1 VDSSNAVA
9 AINADLGT
17 NIADPAQR
25 FATIHASTEAGKALY
40 TDMSST
46 EAQLFSMLLQIP
58 GMLLMPLGLLS
69 RLPPFNT
76 VISNVP
82 GIQKTMYWNGARL
95 DGSYPLSI
103 VMDGV
108 AMNITLV
115 TNDQNVDFG
124 IIACRRSMPQV
135 QRVIDY
141 MEVALTDLED
151 AAGLAK
157 PKTKPKTT
165 SQAKAKAKPKPK
177 PKAKAKAK
185 AKPKAK
191 PKVKPKAKRT
201 TGKKSP
207 ARPKRAAAKKKA
219 N

>member
-1 VDSSNAVA
+1 
-9 AINADLGT
+9 
-17 NIADPAQR
+17 
-25 FATIHASTEAGKALY
+25 
-40 TDMSST
+40 
-46 EAQLFSMLLQIP
+46 
-58 GMLLMPLGLLS
+58 MLLMPLGLLS

-82 GIQKTMYWNGARL
+82 GIQETMYWNGARL

-141 MEVALTDLED
+141 MEVALADLED
-151 AAGLAK
+151 AAGLAT
-157 PKTKPKTT
+157 P
-165 SQAKAKAKPKPK
+165 KAKSKPTSRAKPKPK
-177 PKAKAKAK
+177 QK
-185 AKPKAK
+185 AKPKAKAK

-201 TGKKSP
+201 AGKKSP
-207 ARPKRAAAKKKA
+207 ARPKRAAAKKK
-219 N
+219 